1 MPTSTP
7 SHLIQKKTMHKTLS
21 LSALACAL
29 LCQAASGAPA
39 AATQPA
45 AASDAASAPAA
56 AVVAV
61 PASAVTLDPLSY
73 ARFDQ
78 VRTSDLQLDLK
89 ADFKHKT
96 LSGHADLSL
105 HWIDPAAR
113 TLVLDTRDLTISK
126 VQVKDKTGEWKPAP
140 FTLDKRDAKKGQALR
155 IALQS
160 QPEKVRIDYRT
171 SPGASALQWLTPQQT
186 MSGKHPFMFSQSEA
200 IDARSWV
207 PSQDTPAVRFTYS
220 ARIEAPAGLRVV
232 MSAEN
237 DQQATGAGG
246 WKFRMS
252 QPIPSYLL
260 AIAIGELE
268 VRNLGPRTAVY
279 AEPARIGAAEYELA
293 DTEKMVSAAESLYGP
308 YRWGRYDMLVLPP
321 SFPFGGMENPR
332 LTFLTPTM
340 IAGDRSL
347 VDLIAH
353 ELAHSWSGNL
363 VTNAS
368 WKHMWLN
375 EGFTT
380 YVTTRI
386 VEELYGTDVA
396 QMNLQVEQEE
406 LLASLKRIPA
416 ARQSLISRDP
426 DANPDQTYTDEGL
439 AYSKGAWF
447 LRTLEQ
453 RAGRAVFDPF
463 LRGWFDQHAFQSATT
478 AQFLTYLHKY
488 LLDALPEVMS
498 DAEVDEWVY
507 GAGVPSSARREVS
520 ARLAQL
526 DVKRSA
532 WLDGELPTAQLGT
545 SAWTA
550 TEWMHFLNDIDRK
563 ASAAQL
569 RELDQ
574 AYGVGKTGNNEVA
587 FRFLLASIHAGY
599 DVHAPLETFLMS
611 VGRMKFAIPLYAAM
625 VERPQ
630 DKAWAVALYGKARD
644 HYHPAT
650 QAGIDRLMA
659 KPGAATIGARPQ
671 TTDQQG

>member
-1 MPTSTP
+1 L
-7 SHLIQKKTMHKTLS
+7 HLIQKKIMHKTLS
-21 LSALACAL
+21 LSALSCAL
-29 LCQAASGAPA
+29 LCQAAFAAPVANAQPAASAGA
-39 AATQPA
+39 AATVT
-45 AASDAASAPAA
+45 APA
-56 AVVAV
+56 

-89 ADFKHKT
+89 ADFKHKI
-96 LSGHADLSL
+96 LGGHAELAL

-113 TLVLDTRDLTISK
+113 TLVLDTRDLAISK
-126 VQVKDKTGEWKPAP
+126 VQVQDKAGAWATAP
-140 FTLDKRDAKKGQALR
+140 FTLDQKDEKKGQALR

-160 QPEKVRIDYRT
+160 QPEKVRIYYRT

-207 PSQDTPAVRFTYS
+207 PSQDSPAVRFTYS

-237 DQQATGAGG
+237 DQQATGVGG
-246 WKFRMS
+246 WRFRMT

-279 AEPARIGAAEYELA
+279 AEPARIGAAAYELA

-386 VEELYGTDVA
+386 VEALYGADVA

-406 LLASLKRIPA
+406 LFASLKNIPA

-426 DANPDQTYTDEGL
+426 DGNPDQTYTDEGL

-453 RAGRAVFDPF
+453 RAGRGVFDPF

-478 AQFLTYLHKY
+478 AQFLTYLHTN

-498 DAEVDEWVY
+498 DEEVDEWVY
-507 GAGVPSSARREVS
+507 GAGVPQSAKREVS
-520 ARLAQL
+520 ARLAAL
-526 DVKRSA
+526 DVKRAA
-532 WLDGELPTAQLGT
+532 WLDGDLPTAQLDTAG
-545 SAWTA
+545 WTA
-550 TEWMHFLNDIDRK
+550 TEWIHFLNDIDRK
-563 ASAAQL
+563 ANAVQL
-569 RELDQ
+569 KDLDQ

-599 DVHAPLETFLMS
+599 DVHVPLETFLMS
-611 VGRMKFAIPLYAAM
+611 VGRMKFAVPLYAAL
-625 VERPQ
+625 VERPD

-650 QAGIDRLMA
+650 QSGIDKLMA
-659 KPGAATIGARPQ
+659 KQGASATAAKPQ
-671 TTDQQG
+671 AASQQG